1 LLYLIEE
8 GCRKESLLTLTSS
21 APDLLEACKVAL
33 TVFENVE
40 MKGTYIKV
48 LKDAIPKAE
57 AN

>member
-1 LLYLIEE
+1 M
-8 GCRKESLLTLTSS
+8 KEQIAA

-33 TVFENVE
+33 TVFESVE
-40 MKGTYIKV
+40 MNGAYIKV

>member
-1 LLYLIEE
+1 M
-8 GCRKESLLTLTSS
+8 KEQIAT

-33 TVFENVE
+33 TVFESVE
-40 MKGTYIKV
+40 MNGTYIKV